1 MVSVLELEQ
10 GLVNLKVTSCDA
22 NRLLRDVEHACR
34 RHADARDIDFNV
46 AVDEGTILQCDAGL
60 TERALCIL
68 VEAMMEH
75 SEAHLSLTAYQNAE
89 GTVVEIKHDGPG
101 IGTDPL
107 PPLSARAYRDDI
119 AKGFDNYRIG
129 LAVAIAHGFLVI
141 QDARFVLSQDVE
153 AESIKVQFK

>member
-1 MVSVLELEQ
+1 M
-10 GLVNLKVTSCDA
+10 
-22 NRLLRDVEHACR
+22 
-34 RHADARDIDFNV
+34 
-46 AVDEGTILQCDAGL
+46 
-60 TERALCIL
+60 
-68 VEAMMEH
+68 
-75 SEAHLSLTAYQNAE
+75 
-89 GTVVEIKHDGPG
+89 VEIKHDGPG

-141 QDARFVLSQDVE
+141 QDARFVVSQDVE